1 MAQYTPYFD
10 NYIDVASPLLP
21 GTRQAAGLPNWQRL
35 GIILLFIAII
45 VPLFIAIKP
54 TPALPLAAPAQAVE
68 AAETALNEASE
79 AALPEAALAAGIS
92 PLFAAPV
99 QYWAPLIAEWAANT
113 GVDPNMAATIMQ
125 VESCGDPQAISSAGA
140 QGLFQVMPFHFAPG
154 EDSLDPATNARRGL
168 TYFAERLEQTGGDV
182 GRAFAGYNGGQL
194 AAASSWDQ
202 WLPETQRYY
211 VWTTGIY
218 DEIQQ
223 GLDASP
229 TLQRWLQAGGASL
242 CHQAAGRLGLPPS

>member
-1 MAQYTPYFD
+1 MAQLSPYFD
-10 NYIDVASPLLP
+10 NYIDVTSPLLP
-21 GTRQAAGLPNWQRL
+21 GTPRAAGVPNWQRL
-35 GIILLFIAII
+35 GIILLFIAIV

-54 TPALPLAAPAQAVE
+54 EPVLPAAAIEPVTVPEVALAAPAPATEVAVG
-68 AAETALNEASE
+68 T
-79 AALPEAALAAGIS
+79 GIS

-99 QYWAPLIAEWAANT
+99 QHWAPLIVEWAAHT

-168 TYFAERLEQTGGDV
+168 TYFAERMEQTGGNV
-182 GRAFAGYNGGQL
+182 GLAFAGYNGGQR
-194 AAASSWDQ
+194 AAASGWDQ
-202 WLPETQRYY
+202 WHPETQRYY
-211 VWTTGIY
+211 VWTTGIF

-223 GLDASP
+223 GLDESP

-242 CHQAAGRLGLPPS
+242 CNQAATRLGLPSS

>member
-10 NYIDVASPLLP
+10 NYIDVESPLLP
-21 GTRQAAGLPNWQRL
+21 GTYRAAGVPNWQRL
-35 GIILLFIAII
+35 GIILLFIAIV
-45 VPLFIAIKP
+45 VPLFITIKP
-54 TPALPLAAPAQAVE
+54 EPVVMPPVAAEPVAVAEVALAEPAQAGDV
-68 AAETALNEASE
+68 AAG
-79 AALPEAALAAGIS
+79 AGIS

-99 QYWAPLIAEWAANT
+99 QHWAPLIVEWAGRT

-168 TYFAERLEQTGGDV
+168 TYFAERIEQTGGDI
-182 GRAFAGYNGGQL
+182 GRAFAGYNGGQR

-202 WLPETQRYY
+202 WHPETQRYY

-223 GLDASP
+223 GLDESP

-242 CHQAAGRLGLPPS
+242 CNQAAGRLGLPSS